1 MKEFIL
7 DGEYIELVRL
17 IKLLGYAETGGQAKL
32 MIDQGE
38 VLLNGQPELRKRAK
52 LRDGDVVNI
61 YGRKVSISSP
71 GK

>member
-7 DGEYIELVRL
+7 NGEFIELVRL

-32 MIDQGE
+32 MIEQGE
-38 VLLNGQPELRKRAK
+38 VMLNGQPELRKRAK
-52 LRDGDVVNI
+52 LRDGDEVNI
-61 YGRKVSISSP
+61 AGRKVSISSP